1 MVKSTFKNL
10 PVNHSKKLNDL
21 IDVEKNQVISMAIA
35 KGNNVQAM
43 LLGLSKGELI
53 SDEEY
58 FGDTVYYVIDG
69 KINVVKNN
77 VKIELNKNDIIMV
90 KEHEI
95 HALEIEEDTK
105 LMQMTMINMEEK

>member
-1 MVKSTFKNL
+1 MEKSIFKNL
-10 PVNHSKKLNDL
+10 PVNQSKKLADL
-21 IDVEKNQVISMAIA
+21 IEVEKNQVISMAIA

-58 FGDTVYYVIDG
+58 FGDTMYYVIEG
-69 KINVVKNN
+69 KINVVKKDE
-77 VKIELNKNDIIMV
+77 KIELNKNDILLV

-95 HALEIEEDTK
+95 HALEIEENTK
-105 LMQMTMINMEEK
+105 LMQMTMINMEDK